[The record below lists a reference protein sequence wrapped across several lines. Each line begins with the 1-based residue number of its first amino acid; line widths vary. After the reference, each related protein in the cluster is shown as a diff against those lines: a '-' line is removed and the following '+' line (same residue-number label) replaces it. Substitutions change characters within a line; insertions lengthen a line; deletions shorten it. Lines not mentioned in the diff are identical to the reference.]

1 MTRKYPPGEYNPRA
15 PRPQSRGPRPQV
27 WVTGPDPVEH
37 KKYRAFIQQKN
48 QAQFREEGWTI
59 TFDEWKALWGDLW
72 HQRGRARG
80 DYCMTRIDRDQP
92 WTTDNTHVI
101 TREEHARIQG
111 SLAAAG
117 YRSPAQVKYR
127 ERMGLPVEK
136 QKTGPK
142 GPHQPRRLE

>member
-1 MTRKYPPGEYNPRA
+1 MLFR
-15 PRPQSRGPRPQV
+15 S
-27 WVTGPDPVEH
+27 
-37 KKYRAFIQQKN
+37 
-48 QAQFREEGWTI
+48 AQFREEGWTI
-59 TFDEWKALWGDLW
+59 TFDEWKLMWGDLW

-92 WTTDNTHVI
+92 WTPANTHVI

-111 SLAAAG
+111 ALAGAG

-136 QKTGPK
+136 QKTGRK
-142 GPHQPRRLE
+142 PRVS